1 MAKKKKHTVSP
12 EAAKILEQYRNA
24 GKPQPP
30 ANGDGSPEAPG
41 DEPAKY
47 TPARAPNPGASA
59 TRQRSG
65 TRGK

>member
-1 MAKKKKHTVSP
+1 MATKKKKHTVSP

-30 ANGDGSPEAPG
+30 ATEDGSTPTPPGEEPVRHAPV
-41 DEPAKY
+41 
-47 TPARAPNPGASA
+47 PNPGAS
-59 TRQRSG
+59 TMRRSG

>member
-1 MAKKKKHTVSP
+1 MKKKKHTVSP

-24 GKPQPP
+24 GKPQPTSE
-30 ANGDGSPEAPG
+30 GDSSAPPG
-41 DEPAKY
+41 NEPA
-47 TPARAPNPGASA
+47 ARPNAAPPPSAST